1 MTLPQEEWV
10 CPHLYVEYCTPL
22 KKTEREGEGNM
33 KQISPNRNVFS
44 LGVLSFPYSLKRKQ
58 SIQFFASSLLHW
70 AWRASPRPEGT
81 NEGARFQASPA
92 LHRALSLSSEHIH
105 FQHFKNSGLREVRS
119 LFCPVQPHVC
129 SSPYIKTFRLTTEGR
144 HIHQLFLSRAA
155 LLVPWNPQ
163 VNSWKNPNDKFSDVK

>member
-1 MTLPQEEWV
+1 
-10 CPHLYVEYCTPL
+10 
-22 KKTEREGEGNM
+22 M
-33 KQISPNRNVFS
+33 KQISPNRNVFFTGYIILS
-44 LGVLSFPYSLKRKQ
+44 LFIKKQAVNPVLCKIFVTLSMTCKSKARG
-58 SIQFFASSLLHW
+58 
-70 AWRASPRPEGT
+70 E

-155 LLVPWNPQ
+155 LLVP
-163 VNSWKNPNDKFSDVK
+163 